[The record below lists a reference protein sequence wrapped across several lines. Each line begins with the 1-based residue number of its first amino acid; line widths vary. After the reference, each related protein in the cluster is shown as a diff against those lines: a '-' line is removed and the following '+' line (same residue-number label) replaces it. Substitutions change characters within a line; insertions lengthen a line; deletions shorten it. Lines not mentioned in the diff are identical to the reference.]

1 MFPAAPPDLA
11 ALRQQVARI
20 AAPPGQARA
29 PVPLGIP
36 AIDAH
41 LGGGLAR
48 GALHEAMGTGADVA
62 HGAAAA
68 LFAAT
73 VLARAQGQGSGPG
86 GGPVLWVCTHP
97 DLFAPG
103 LAAAGLPPDRVIH
116 VEAGRAVL
124 AAMEEGLRLGCP
136 GVVGE
141 VEGRYGLTASRR
153 LHLAA
158 EAAGALAFVL
168 RRARAS
174 DDPSLTAPSAATTRW
189 RLANLPSGPPIP
201 EAPDVP
207 GLGPPRWRLELL
219 RARGADPSS
228 WIVEAGYAP
237 GDLHLVA
244 ALDDGPAAPQRAD
257 AGGAPR
263 RLRA

>member
-1 MFPAAPPDLA
+1 MFSSPALAELRRRIGMPAARPHAVL
-11 ALRQQVARI
+11 
-20 AAPPGQARA
+20 
-29 PVPLGIP
+29 PLGIA

-48 GALHEAMGTGADVA
+48 GAVHEAMGQGADVS

-73 VLARAQGQGSGPG
+73 LLARAR
-86 GGPVLWVCTHP
+86 GPVLWVCTHP
-97 DLFAPG
+97 DLFAPPIFAPG
-103 LAAAGLPPDRVIH
+103 LAAAGLSPDRVIH

-207 GLGPPRWRLELL
+207 GLGPPRWRLDLL

-244 ALDDGPAAPQRAD
+244 ALDNGSSETQRRTA
-257 AGGAPR
+257 
-263 RLRA
+263 